1 MGGYDHIVVLQNIKV
16 VDEHLV
22 ETVQQ
27 LPRGTH
33 NGDCI
38 LLFSS
43 VFSGSTFVLNL
54 VFKTYNGD
62 FFFGLH
68 LLHETFPFLRLL
80 RFKNYILIVV
90 HN

>member
-54 VFKTYNGD
+54 VFKNYNGD
-62 FFFGLH
+62 FFW
-68 LLHETFPFLRLL
+68 PAPSA
-80 RFKNYILIVV
+80 
-90 HN
+90 

>member
-1 MGGYDHIVVLQNIKV
+1 MVLQNIKV

-62 FFFGLH
+62 FFLAC
-68 LLHETFPFLRLL
+68 TFCMRLF
-80 RFKNYILIVV
+80 RSYAS
-90 HN
+90 